1 MNWLFLFIVI
11 LAKSWIF
18 IAFFYEIPFILNF
31 PPGCNSKSQDFFWQ
45 HTFRNISPEILMKF
59 HYYRWQRVQN
69 IVCLPPIMMQFQKLK
84 HYVILKCYI
93 FFSIFQVDCPFI
105 VCMTYAF
112 HTPDKLCFILDL
124 MNGEYLIIFWLEYF
138 IVYRWDS
145 P

>member
-1 MNWLFLFIVI
+1 
-11 LAKSWIF
+11 
-18 IAFFYEIPFILNF
+18 
-31 PPGCNSKSQDFFWQ
+31 
-45 HTFRNISPEILMKF
+45 MKF

-145 P
+145 NSHGESEIVRIIEQKVPYLSADVRRPQAGKFLST